1 VNFGSE
7 DRKAIVDAIKEG
19 FRQANRGG
27 NQDRSGPRTDRTVEQ
42 READRKRAK
51 EAEEKGASFTDSI
64 AKKLGGTLT
73 GDLKKMINTEIREG
87 ITLDQTDFNVLFD
100 PLARVIDQF
109 RSKREADQ
117 VSLRAF
123 GDTLA
128 NVGVSGNDLAAGLQ
142 NAMARSEELYG
153 SSRAGKR
160 VFMDLAQS
168 FGGFIGLTK
177 DGRDELVQTALAM
190 DKLGFD
196 TNDVSKVMDNATR
209 SMGMSSDEAMKTTA
223 NLANLRKEFNVSASE
238 ISKNFIFAQENLL
251 YSTDRVNTIF
261 TQLQRTSRIT
271 GVDFN
276 KLATTFGDTMD
287 SFEGSAQKAGGLNA
301 LLGGNIFNSLELLE
315 MDEAER
321 MNTMIEGIRSNVN
334 VTSLVSD
341 KFNLKAVAKQ
351 LGLSPAETRRVLLG
365 ETGVAA
371 ALDKA
376 LPDSKTVMEKQHANL
391 ATSINDLNEIFKK
404 GSGRINQELLVMANN
419 ISDSTGVL
427 VNTNL
432 LRSAEAI
439 EKILT
444 PAKADANFLAV
455 TAELNTRKEQEAANR
470 KRRAQPVDP
479 AKPMGD
485 QLTIQPSDSKVV
497 TGATVAAKAGVLD
510 PETLAAVGL
519 LTAAVSKLENTISTK
534 TSAPGGLKVGKLE
547 LDF

>member
-1 VNFGSE
+1 
-7 DRKAIVDAIKEG
+7 
-19 FRQANRGG
+19 
-27 NQDRSGPRTDRTVEQ
+27 
-42 READRKRAK
+42 
-51 EAEEKGASFTDSI
+51 
-64 AKKLGGTLT
+64 
-73 GDLKKMINTEIREG
+73 MINTEIREG

-100 PLARVIDQF
+100 PLARAIDQF

-128 NVGVSGNDLAAGLQ
+128 NVGIRGNDLAAGLQ

-168 FGGFIGLTK
+168 FGGFIGLTA
-177 DGRDELVQTALAM
+177 DRRDDLVKTALAM

-196 TNDVSKVMDNATR
+196 TNDVSRVMDNATR
-209 SMGMSSDEAMKTTA
+209 SMGMNSDEAMKTTA

-321 MNTMIEGIRSNVN
+321 MNTMIEGIRSSVN

-341 KFNLKAVAKQ
+341 KFNLKAVAQQ

-376 LPDSKTVMEKQHANL
+376 LPDSKAVMKKQQDKL
-391 ATSINDLNEIFKK
+391 AESISDLNKIFKK
-404 GSGRINQELLVMANN
+404 GSGTINQSLLKMAND
-419 ISDSTGVL
+419 ISESTGKL
-427 VNTNL
+427 LGDTNL
-432 LRSAEAI
+432 MRSAEAI

-444 PAKADANFLAV
+444 PAKADGQILSVA
-455 TAELNTRKEQEAANR
+455 AELNTKKEQEAANR
-470 KRRAQPVDP
+470 KRRAQPVDS

-485 QLTIQPSDSKVV
+485 QLAVEASGSPIV
-497 TGATVAAKAGVLD
+497 TAATVAAKAGVMD

-519 LTAAVSKLENTISTK
+519 LTSAVSKLENTISTK
-534 TSAPGGLKVGKLE
+534 TNASGGLKVGKLE

>member
-376 LPDSKTVMEKQHANL
+376 LPDSKTVMEKQQDKL
-391 ATSINDLNEIFKK
+391 AASINDLNEIFKK
-404 GSGRINQELLVMANN
+404 GSGRINQELLAMANN
-419 ISDSTGVL
+419 ISASTGAL
-427 VNTNL
+427 MNTGL
-432 LRSAEAI
+432 LRSAEVI

-444 PAKADANFLAV
+444 PAKADAQILAA
-455 TAELNTRKEQEAANR
+455 TAELNTKKEQEAANR

-497 TGATVAAKAGVLD
+497 TAATVAAKASVLD

>member
-100 PLARVIDQF
+100 PLARAIDQF

-209 SMGMSSDEAMKTTA
+209 SMGMNASEAMKTTA

-497 TGATVAAKAGVLD
+497 TAATVAAKASVLD

>member
-1 VNFGSE
+1 MNFGSE

-100 PLARVIDQF
+100 PLARAIDQF

-376 LPDSKTVMEKQHANL
+376 LPDSKTVMEKQQDKL
-391 ATSINDLNEIFKK
+391 AASINDLNEIFKK

-455 TAELNTRKEQEAANR
+455 TAELNTKKEQEAANR

-497 TGATVAAKAGVLD
+497 TAATVAAKASVLD